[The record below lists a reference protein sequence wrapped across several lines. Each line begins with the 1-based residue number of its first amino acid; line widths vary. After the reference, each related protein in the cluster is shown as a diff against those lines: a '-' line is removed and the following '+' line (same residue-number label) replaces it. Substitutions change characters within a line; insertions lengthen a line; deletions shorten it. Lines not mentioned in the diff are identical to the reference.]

1 MAHALDTPSSNRSA
15 SGNLAF
21 MLRAFRYRNYR
32 LFFLGQIVSLVGTWI
47 NQTATSWLVYRLTG
61 EAWYLGLVAF
71 ASQFPAF
78 VLSSAA
84 GIFVDRWNRHRILR
98 TTQSLSMLIAFTL
111 AGLTLTGHVTTTVL
125 LILSVFQGLVNAFD
139 MPCRQ
144 AFVVS
149 VIEDKADLGNAI
161 ALNSSM
167 FNGARLIGPSVA
179 AAVIAATSEG
189 WCFLL
194 DGVSFLAVIVA
205 LLNMH
210 VAPSATA
217 TRTHASAFQQFK
229 EGWAYAFGFGPIRAI
244 LALLAI
250 SSLVGVPYQVLM
262 PIVAGDVLHG
272 GPQTFGLLMTGSG
285 MGALIGAAWLAA
297 QPSVVGLGRMIPMAA
312 GCFGVGLLGFAASR
326 TLWLSLVCML
336 FTGFGLMVQAACSNT
351 VLQTIVP
358 DDKRGRVM
366 SFFLMAYLG
375 AAPIGSLIAGALSGR
390 IGAPWTLAI
399 GGTSCLGGALWFAG
413 RLRSFQATIRPIY
426 VDLGLIMETQVAE
439 AEIAALVMVEDERL
453 AAEEGSAGRPATGCS
468 G

>member
-1 MAHALDTPSSNRSA
+1 MPAVFCWTATVATSFDTPTSA
-15 SGNLAF
+15 RAPGGHLAF

-32 LFFLGQIVSLVGTWI
+32 LFFFGQVVSLIGTWI

-61 EAWYLGLVAF
+61 NAWYLGLVAF

-78 VLSSAA
+78 MLSSAA
-84 GIFVDRWNRHRILR
+84 GIFVDRWNRHRILLA
-98 TTQSLSMLIAFTL
+98 TQSLSMLISFTL
-111 AGLTLTGHVTTTVL
+111 AWLTLTERVSIPVL
-125 LILSVFQGLVNAFD
+125 LALSVLQGLVNAFD

-167 FNGARLIGPSVA
+167 FNGARLVGPSVA
-179 AAVIAATSEG
+179 AALMAATSEG
-189 WCFLL
+189 WCFFA
-194 DGVSFLAVIVA
+194 DGVSFLAVLVA
-205 LLNMH
+205 LLSMRLPPP
-210 VAPSATA
+210 VAAPA
-217 TRTHASAFQQFK
+217 RRASALEQFR
-229 EGWAYAFGFGPIRAI
+229 EGWSYAFGFPPIRAI
-244 LALLAI
+244 LALLAV

-272 GPQTFGLLMTGSG
+272 GPRTFGLLMTGSG
-285 MGALIGAAWLAA
+285 AGALIGAAWLAS
-297 QPSVVGLGRMIPMAA
+297 QPSVLGLARMIPIAA
-312 GCFGVGLLGFAASR
+312 ACFGVGLLGFAASR
-326 TLWLSLVCML
+326 VVWLSLACML

-366 SFFLMAYLG
+366 SFFLMSYLG

-399 GGTSCLGGALWFAG
+399 GGASCLGGAAWFAG
-413 RLRSFQATIRPIY
+413 GLPAFQATIRPIY
-426 VDLGLIMETQVAE
+426 ASLGL
-439 AEIAALVMVEDERL
+439 VEGADPATR
-453 AAEEGSAGRPATGCS
+453 AGRRGPSAAG
-468 G
+468 